1 MSLRRVGI
9 LLGKEFRHGSKSFIF
24 IIAIVMPL
32 VLSLVLS
39 LIFGNLLSE
48 KPRLGISDKG
58 DSQITNLVIESD
70 SVVGREYDSP
80 DHLRKA
86 VEDGAVDMGI
96 VLPPEFDSLVE
107 EGQMTELTAYVWGES
122 LAKHRIV
129 LGATIANMIREVAG
143 QEVPVEIVTTTLGDA
158 ESIPWSDRFLPI
170 IVLMAIVFGGILVP
184 ATSLVDEKQKRTLT
198 AIAITPAS
206 LGEIFLSKGLV
217 GVIISTFMGVLILV
231 LNQAFGA
238 QPLLLVGML
247 VLGAAMAA
255 TFGIMLGAFIK
266 DITSLFAI
274 NKAIGILYY
283 APAFVYLFPGIP
295 QWVGRIFPTYYIVQP
310 VVEISQQGGTWSD
323 VAPEA
328 FILIGLILVMIGIVG
343 VLARRTAQREAL
355 A

>member
-24 IIAIVMPL
+24 IIAIIMPL

-39 LIFGNLLSE
+39 LVFGNLFSE
-48 KPRLGISDKG
+48 KPRLGVSDEG
-58 DSQITNLVIESD
+58 NSQVTSLITESD
-70 SVVGREYDSP
+70 SIVGREYDTP
-80 DHLRKA
+80 EKLRKA
-86 VEDGAVDMGI
+86 VEDGALDMGI
-96 VLPPEFDSLVE
+96 VLPPNFDSLAE
-107 EGQMTELTAYVWGES
+107 QGQMTEITAYVWGES
-122 LAKHRIV
+122 LAKDRLV
-129 LGATIANMIREVAG
+129 LGTTIANMIRDVAG
-143 QEVPVEIVTTTLGDA
+143 QEVPVEIVTTSLGDD
-158 ESIPWSDRFLPI
+158 ESIPWDDRILPI
-170 IVLMAIVFGGILVP
+170 IVLLAIVFGGIMVP
-184 ATSLVDEKQKRTLT
+184 ATSLVDEKQKRTLS
-198 AIAITPAS
+198 ALAITPAS
-206 LGEIFLSKGLV
+206 LMEIFVSKGLV
-217 GVIISTFMGVLILV
+217 GVVISIFMGVLVLV
-231 LNQAFGA
+231 LNQAFGS

-247 VLGAAMAA
+247 ALGAVMAS

-343 VLARRTAQREAL
+343 ILAKRTAQREAL

>member
-1 MSLRRVGI
+1 MSLRRVGV
-9 LLGKEFRHGSKSFIF
+9 LLLKEFRHGSKSFIF
-24 IIAIVMPL
+24 IIAVVMPL

-39 LIFGNLLSE
+39 LVFGTIFSE
-48 KPRLGISDKG
+48 KPRLGVSDEG
-58 DSQITNLVIESD
+58 NSQITSLITESE
-70 SVVGREYDSP
+70 SLIGREYDSA
-80 DHLRKA
+80 DKLRKA

-96 VLPPEFDSLVE
+96 LLPPDFDDLVIQGE
-107 EGQMTELTAYVWGES
+107 MTELTAYVWGES

-129 LGATIANMIREVAG
+129 LTATIANMIRDIAG
-143 QEVPVEIVTTTLGDA
+143 QEVPVEIVTTTFGNA
-158 ESIPWSDRFLPI
+158 ESIPWEDRLLPI
-170 IVLMAIVFGGILVP
+170 IVLMAIVFGGIMVP

-198 AIAITPAS
+198 ALAITPAS

-231 LNQAFGA
+231 INQAFGA

-247 VLGAAMAA
+247 VLGAVMAA

-295 QWVGRIFPTYYIVQP
+295 QWIGRIFPTYYIVQP

-323 VAPEA
+323 VALEV
-328 FILIGLILVMIGIVG
+328 FVLVGLILVMIGIVG

>member
-9 LLGKEFRHGSKSFIF
+9 LLGKEFRYGSKSFIF

-48 KPRLGISDKG
+48 KPSLGVSDEG
-58 DSQITNLVIESD
+58 DSQITQMIIESD
-70 SVVGREYDSP
+70 SIVGREYDSP
-80 DHLRKA
+80 DRLKKA

-96 VLPPEFDSLVE
+96 VVPADFDNLVRQ
-107 EGQMTELTAYVWGES
+107 GQMTKVTAYVWGES
-122 LAKHRIV
+122 LAKDRIV
-129 LGATIANMIREVAG
+129 LGATITNMIRDVAG

-158 ESIPWSDRFLPI
+158 ESIPWDDRILPI
-170 IVLMAIVFGGILVP
+170 IVLMAIIFGGIMVP
-184 ATSLVDEKQKRTLT
+184 ATSLVEEKQKRTLT
-198 AIAITPAS
+198 ALAITPAS

-231 LNQAFGA
+231 LNQAFSG
-238 QPLLLVGML
+238 QTPLLIGML
-247 VLGAAMAA
+247 ALGAVMAS
-255 TFGIMLGAFIK
+255 TFGIMLGVFAK
-266 DITSLFAI
+266 DVTSLFAT

-295 QWVGRIFPTYYIVQP
+295 QWIGRIFPTYYIVQP

-323 VAPEA
+323 VALEA
-328 FILIGLILVMIGIVG
+328 FVLIGLILLMIGIVG
-343 VLARRTAQREAL
+343 ILARRTAQREAL

>member
-1 MSLRRVGI
+1 
-9 LLGKEFRHGSKSFIF
+9 
-24 IIAIVMPL
+24 
-32 VLSLVLS
+32 
-39 LIFGNLLSE
+39 
-48 KPRLGISDKG
+48 
-58 DSQITNLVIESD
+58 
-70 SVVGREYDSP
+70 
-80 DHLRKA
+80 
-86 VEDGAVDMGI
+86 
-96 VLPPEFDSLVE
+96 
-107 EGQMTELTAYVWGES
+107 MTELTAYIWGES

-129 LGATIANMIREVAG
+129 LSATIANMIRDVAG

-158 ESIPWSDRFLPI
+158 ESIPWDDRILPI
-170 IVLMAIVFGGILVP
+170 IVLMAIIFGGIMVP

-198 AIAITPAS
+198 ALAITPAS

-231 LNQAFGA
+231 INRAFGT

-247 VLGAAMAA
+247 ALGAVMAS

-295 QWVGRIFPTYYIVQP
+295 QWIGRIFPTYYIVQP

-323 VAPEA
+323 VALEV
-328 FILIGLILVMIGIVG
+328 FVLVGLILIMIGVVG
-343 VLARRTAQREAL
+343 ILARRTAQREAL

>member
-1 MSLRRVGI
+1 MSLRRVGV
-9 LLGKEFRHGSKSFIF
+9 LLDKEFRHGSKSFIF

-39 LIFGNLLSE
+39 LVFGSIFSE
-48 KPRLGISDKG
+48 KPRLGVSDEG
-58 DSQITNLVIESD
+58 NSRITSLVIESD
-70 SVVGREYDSP
+70 SLIGQEYDSP
-80 DHLRKA
+80 DQLRKA

-96 VLPPEFDSLVE
+96 VLPLRFDDLVE
-107 EGQMTELTAYVWGES
+107 QGQMTEITAYVWGES

-129 LGATIANMIREVAG
+129 LGATIANMIRDVAG
-143 QEVPVEIVTTTLGDA
+143 QEVPVEIATTTLGDA
-158 ESIPWSDRFLPI
+158 ESIPWSDRVLPI
-170 IVLMAIVFGGILVP
+170 IVLMAIVFGGIMVP

-217 GVIISTFMGVLILV
+217 GVIISTLMGVLILV

-238 QPLLLVGML
+238 QPLLLIGML
-247 VLGAAMAA
+247 ALGAAMAA

-266 DITSLFAI
+266 DITSLFATT
-274 NKAIGILYY
+274 KAIGILLY

-295 QWVGRIFPTYYIVQP
+295 QWIGRIFPTYYIVQP

-323 VAPEA
+323 IALEA
-328 FILIGLILVMIGIVG
+328 FVLIGLILVMIGIVG
-343 VLARRTAQREAL
+343 ILARRTAQREAL

>member
-1 MSLRRVGI
+1 MSLRRIGV

-48 KPRLGISDKG
+48 KPRLGISDEG
-58 DSQITNLVIESD
+58 NSQITSLIIESD
-70 SVVGREYDSP
+70 SIIGRKYDSP
-80 DHLRKA
+80 DNLRKA

-96 VLPPEFDSLVE
+96 VLPSDLDSLVTQ
-107 EGQMTELTAYVWGES
+107 GQMTEITAYVWGES

-129 LGATIANMIREVAG
+129 LGATITNMIRGVAG

-158 ESIPWSDRFLPI
+158 ESIPWDDRILPI
-170 IVLMAIVFGGILVP
+170 IILMAIVYGGIMVP
-184 ATSLVDEKQKRTLT
+184 ATSLVDEKQKRTLS
-198 AIAITPAS
+198 ALAITPAS
-206 LGEIFLSKGLV
+206 LEEIFLSKGLV
-217 GVIISTFMGVLILV
+217 GIILSTTMGILILV

-238 QPLLLVGML
+238 QTPLLIGML
-247 VLGAAMAA
+247 ALGSVMAA
-255 TFGIMLGAFIK
+255 TFGIMLGVFAK
-266 DITSLFAI
+266 DVTSLFATT
-274 NKAIGILYY
+274 KAIGILLF

-295 QWVGRIFPTYYIVQP
+295 PWIGRIFPTYYIVQP

-323 VAPEA
+323 ISLEA
-328 FILIGLILVMIGIVG
+328 SILIGLILVMIGIVG

>member
-1 MSLRRVGI
+1 MSLRRVGV
-9 LLGKEFRHGSKSFIF
+9 LLSKEFRHGSKSFIF

-32 VLSLVLS
+32 VLSLVLT
-39 LIFGNLLSE
+39 LVFGTIFSE
-48 KPRLGISDKG
+48 KPRLGVSDEG

-70 SVVGREYDSP
+70 SLVGREYDSP
-80 DHLRKA
+80 DSLRKA
-86 VEDGAVDMGI
+86 VENGAIDMGI
-96 VLPPEFDSLVE
+96 VLPPDFDDLVIQGE
-107 EGQMTELTAYVWGES
+107 MTELTAYVWGES

-129 LGATIANMIREVAG
+129 LGATIANMIRDIAG
-143 QEVPVEIVTTTLGDA
+143 QETPVEIITTTLGDA
-158 ESIPWSDRFLPI
+158 ESIPWEDRLLPI
-170 IVLMAIVFGGILVP
+170 IVLMAIVFGGIMVP

-198 AIAITPAS
+198 ALAITPAS

-217 GVIISTFMGVLILV
+217 GVVISTFMGVLILV
-231 LNQAFGA
+231 INQAFGG
-238 QPLLLVGML
+238 QTPLLIGML
-247 VLGAAMAA
+247 VLGAVIAS

-295 QWVGRIFPTYYIVQP
+295 QWIGRIFPTYYIVQP

-323 VAPEA
+323 IALEA
-328 FILIGLILVMIGIVG
+328 FVLIGLILVMIGIVG
-343 VLARRTAQREAL
+343 ILAGRTAQREAL